1 MRPNSRASII
11 DTDRVNLG
19 GFKEVT
25 LPPGTDSMADPFL
38 WESGGRTYLLFEEVA
53 TGSSRGRLAY
63 IEVLG
68 DGSFSKMEI
77 LLDEP
82 YHLSYPCV
90 VEDRGELF
98 LLPETSE
105 VGRVELYRFSRFP
118 SEVELVARLVEGLA
132 LVDTTPIF
140 LNERWY
146 FFTTTLQ
153 PFMETLLFWSDQLEG
168 AWNLHPCSPISSSVK
183 NGRSAGNLFWM
194 NGRLYRPTQDCSLRY
209 GYAIQV
215 NEIVRLTPTEF
226 EERTVNRVL
235 PVWQPGLLGTHT
247 WNQSSRVQVI
257 DGLRLVNRS
266 SAARPLLRQPDIS
279 SELDSR

>member
-1 MRPNSRASII
+1 
-11 DTDRVNLG
+11 
-19 GFKEVT
+19 
-25 LPPGTDSMADPFL
+25 
-38 WESGGRTYLLFEEVA
+38 
-53 TGSSRGRLAY
+53 
-63 IEVLG
+63 
-68 DGSFSKMEI
+68 
-77 LLDEP
+77 
-82 YHLSYPCV
+82 
-90 VEDRGELF
+90 
-98 LLPETSE
+98 
-105 VGRVELYRFSRFP
+105 
-118 SEVELVARLVEGLA
+118 
-132 LVDTTPIF
+132 VDTTPIF